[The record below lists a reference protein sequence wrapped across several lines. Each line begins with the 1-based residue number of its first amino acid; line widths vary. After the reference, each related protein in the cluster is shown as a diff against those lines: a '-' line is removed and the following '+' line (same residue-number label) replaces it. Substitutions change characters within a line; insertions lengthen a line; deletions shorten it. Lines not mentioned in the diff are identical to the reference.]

1 MISIG
6 TIARIGSKASF
17 VFDSM
22 VGFFEHEYG
31 ESMVTPIKEPNYTLK
46 PAYDSSEYRHD
57 IIMKK
62 GHSTIYFIMPGMR
75 FQREE
80 RRAFQFCLAGLV
92 VNDKGKLVSVPFPMC
107 TWFYRF

>member
-1 MISIG
+1 MLSIG
-6 TIARIGSKASF
+6 CIARIGSKASF

-31 ESMVTPIKEPNYTLK
+31 ESTVTTIREPNYPSK
-46 PAYDSSEYRHD
+46 PPYDPGEYRHD
-57 IIMKK
+57 ITMRKS
-62 GHSTIYFIMPGMR
+62 HSTIYFLMPGMR

-80 RRAFQFCLAGLV
+80 RKAFQFCLAGLV
-92 VNDKGKLVSVPFPMC
+92 VNDSGELVSIPFPMC